1 MIKKMCLFIAYC
13 LMYLSCSTYQSSEH
27 KWSSNKLKSD
37 YYENGNLS
45 YVEFHNGT
53 DYGFFMKFTKDGE
66 LRNEGIVCN
75 NALFYKKIFI
85 DYNENAYYLK
95 GYSFDRVKDGLVETW
110 VLFDNNNEKLEI
122 DKSISSYVFVE
133 TDEVRTTVEGYTY
146 FNPDSIVIKD
156 DANILYTT
164 TNILNDKISL
174 DFVFEQEYQFKF
186 IKNVY
191 GGFEEYKILFDTDVG
206 HLNSNDL
213 LAANKLKKMIDADEI
228 KSIMNEYEVFKK

>member
-1 MIKKMCLFIAYC
+1 
-13 LMYLSCSTYQSSEH
+13 MYLCCSTYQSSEH
-27 KWSSNKLKSD
+27 KWSSNNLNSD

-45 YVEFHNGT
+45 YVEFDNGS

-66 LRNEGIVCN
+66 LRQEGIVCN

-85 DYNENAYYLK
+85 DYNENVYYLK
-95 GYSFDRVKDGLVETW
+95 VYSFNRVKDGLVESR
-110 VLFDNNNEKLEI
+110 VIFDNNNEKLEI
-122 DKSISSYVFVE
+122 DKSNSSYVFVV
-133 TDEVRTTVEGYTY
+133 TDKVRTTVEGYTY
-146 FNPDSIVIKD
+146 FNPDSIAIKD
-156 DANILYTT
+156 DANILYTS

-174 DFVFEQEYQFKF
+174 DFVFEQEYRFKF

-191 GGFEEYKILFDTDVG
+191 RGYEEYQILFDTDVG

-213 LAANKLKKMIDADEI
+213 VAANELKKMIDADEI